1 MKKALFALFFSCIS
15 PFLIAQTISEA
26 ATISLLTGS
35 PGTELYATFGHSAIR
50 VKDPLQNLDIVFNYG
65 TFNFDTQNFYVK
77 FVRGQLEYKLSKE
90 YFKVFIPSYAYDNR
104 SIVEQ
109 ELNLTLQQKRKL
121 FALLQENYKPENRY
135 YKYDFFFD
143 NCSSRIR
150 DIMLK
155 AFGDDFQYHYP
166 DYWKT
171 SKLTFRNLIDLYLTH
186 HHWSDFGIDIALGLP
201 TDAIAGPSDYMF
213 LPDYLFEGF
222 ETATIVQGGS
232 AVPLIVST
240 KTILG
245 RKDIAPEVHFI
256 TPAKLMWVLFVLS
269 VALSYL
275 SFKRG
280 ISIRWFDVAYFSLI
294 GIVGWVVFLLWFFTD
309 HIATKDNL
317 NILWAVPFH
326 FPVFMFWSKI
336 PDKLRRWYI
345 WIFGVIDLLILSL
358 WYIFPQ
364 NYHFV
369 FIPLILIMLMR
380 FAFMLKAENNKL
392 IQG

>member
-1 MKKALFALFFSCIS
+1 MKKVLLALFFSCIS

-26 ATISLLTGS
+26 TTISLLAGS
-35 PGTELYATFGHSAIR
+35 PG
-50 VKDPLQNLDIVFNYG
+50 
-65 TFNFDTQNFYVK
+65 
-77 FVRGQLEYKLSKE
+77 
-90 YFKVFIPSYAYDNR
+90 
-104 SIVEQ
+104 
-109 ELNLTLQQKRKL
+109 
-121 FALLQENYKPENRY
+121 
-135 YKYDFFFD
+135 
-143 NCSSRIR
+143 
-150 DIMLK
+150 
-155 AFGDDFQYHYP
+155 
-166 DYWKT
+166 
-171 SKLTFRNLIDLYLTH
+171 
-186 HHWSDFGIDIALGLP
+186 LP
-201 TDAIAGPSDYMF
+201 KDAIASPSDYMF
-213 LPDYLFEGF
+213 LPDYLSDGF
-222 ETATIVQGGS
+222 ESATFVQGGS

-256 TPAKLMWVLFVLS
+256 TPGKLMWVLFMLS
-269 VALSYL
+269 IVLSYL
-275 SFKRG
+275 SFKRK
-280 ISIRWFDVAYFSLI
+280 ISIKWFDVAYFSLI

-345 WIFGVIDLLILSL
+345 WIFGVIDLLILAL

-364 NYHFV
+364 NYHFA
-369 FIPLILIMLMR
+369 FIPLILIMLML

>member
-1 MKKALFALFFSCIS
+1 MRKALFALFFTCIS
-15 PFLIAQTISEA
+15 PFLFAQTISEA

-65 TFNFDTQNFYVK
+65 TFNFDTENFYVK
-77 FVRGQLEYKLSKE
+77 FVRGQLDYKLSKE
-90 YFKVFIPSYAYDNR
+90 YFEVFIPSYAYDNR

-166 DYWKT
+166 EDWKT

-201 TDAIAGPSDYMF
+201 TDAITSPSDYMF

-222 ETATIVQGGS
+222 ESATIVQGGS

-256 TPAKLMWVLFVLS
+256 TPGKLMWGLFMLSVVLS
-269 VALSYL
+269 FL
-275 SFKRG
+275 SFKKG
-280 ISIRWFDVAYFSLI
+280 IRIRWFDVAYFSLI

-326 FPVFMFWSKI
+326 LPIFMFWSKI

-345 WIFGVIDLLILSL
+345 WIFGVIDLLILAL

-364 NYHFV
+364 NYHFA

-380 FAFMLKAENNKL
+380 FTFMLRAENNKL
-392 IQG
+392 IQD